1 MKVRRIE
8 EQKGRRVEGQKDRR
22 MKGYKGRRYKG
33 RRIKGQTDRSKEGN
47 EGQNRKDLERYIYMK
62 DERIERKERK
72 SKEITGFVTIH
83 MFNID

>member
-1 MKVRRIE
+1 MKRSKE
-8 EQKGRRVEGQKDRR
+8 GNEGQKDRR
-22 MKGYKGRRYKG
+22 IEGMKGYKGRRYKG
-33 RRIKGQTDRSKEGN
+33 RRIKGQTNRSKEGN
-47 EGQNRKDLERYIYMK
+47 EGQNRKDLERYIYIYMK